1 MQVKNIQDIKWF
13 TEKFG
18 QIDSVWEYNIPS
30 YGTHQTLP
38 TFVAEFENCFVHSNP
53 AFVVTA
59 EQEII
64 TSHVG
69 PLNWKTKRKPKHGC
83 WTNFE
88 QDKVNLNVP
97 PVTKQFNE
105 FDTYVWLPF
114 ETISANNPWH
124 VWIDMIGKFRLLEKR
139 FNKAFA
145 NFVFVLSQPSKYFEK
160 VAKELFPS
168 VHFMVMPPKT
178 CWRFK
183 HLICPSM
190 LNSKDGVVLPTLP
203 QWLHHRFAP
212 KYDKPNKKV
221 YIDRKYSPSRRL
233 TNAEELMIALKG
245 FEVQNLEDLSIKDQM
260 KLFASATTVVS
271 THGAGL
277 VNLLWCKKNTK
288 VIEITHE
295 DSNKKV
301 YPGLSLHLQL
311 KHKVL
316 VGQKIPI
323 PMDSP
328 EKKLHRLNDYNDIK
342 LDSSI
347 LLRNL
352 E

>member
-1 MQVKNIQDIKWF
+1 MLSIYAPIENQNSKCWSVFEGIQKTWPESTQIVNNTENLVK
-13 TEKFG
+13 
-18 QIDSVWEYNIPS
+18 S
-30 YGTHQTLP
+30 
-38 TFVAEFENCFVHSNP
+38 P
-53 AFVVTA
+53 ALFW
-59 EQEII
+59 
-64 TSHVG
+64 G
-69 PLNWKTKRKPKHGC
+69 L
-83 WTNFE
+83 
-88 QDKVNLNVP
+88 VNLNSDIIHQLEQN
-97 PVTKQFNE
+97 KQDYYFTDTPYFGR
-105 FDTYVWLPF
+105 FDNQNLKKDNHYWRF
-114 ETISANNPWH
+114 SKNNIHAKLITGCPA
-124 VWIDMIGKFRLLEKR
+124 DR
-139 FNKAFA
+139 
-145 NFVFVLSQPSKYFEK
+145 FEK
-160 VAKELFPS
+160 FNVKFEDNTTS
-168 VHFMVMPPKT
+168 RSHI
-178 CWRFK
+178 
-183 HLICPSM
+183 LICPSM

-260 KLFASATTVVS
+260 KLFASATPVVS

-342 LDSSI
+342 LDSKI
-347 LLRNL
+347 LLLNL